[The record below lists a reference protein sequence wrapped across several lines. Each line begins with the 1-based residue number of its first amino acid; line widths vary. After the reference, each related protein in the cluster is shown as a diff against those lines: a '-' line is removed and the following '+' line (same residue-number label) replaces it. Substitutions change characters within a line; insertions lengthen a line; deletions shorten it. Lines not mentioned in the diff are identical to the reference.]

1 MTVVRPL
8 RILHVSDTHLLGD
21 GKRHYDVVDTTAAL
35 RSVLDRASSVADVDV
50 VVLSGDLSDD
60 GTPASYRALL
70 ELVEPWAAERG
81 AVVVPAMGNH
91 DLRAGFEEVL
101 GERERTVLVR
111 GFRVVTV
118 DTSVPGAG
126 YGRLDDARLDRLRVA
141 LAGGED
147 PDRAERAADPG
158 WAAFRPTVVVLHHPP
173 VPARSALLAALELQD
188 PGAFLEICAEAGV
201 AAVLAG
207 HYHHALV
214 ASAQG
219 VPVVVAPGVANSSDP
234 LAPCGHERA
243 EVGSGFAVVDVPGVP
258 GDDPADGPADG
269 PAPGLSVVVVP
280 VPHASDVADGTELFD
295 LPPDEVERIAALAG
309 PGASS

>member
-1 MTVVRPL
+1 MTDVRPL

-21 GKRHYDVVDTTAAL
+21 GTRHYGVVDTAAAL
-35 RSVLDRASSVADVDV
+35 RSVLERASTVTDVDA

-60 GTPASYRALL
+60 GTPASYRTLL

-91 DLRAGFEEVL
+91 DLAAGFEEVL

-111 GFRVVTV
+111 GFRIVTV

-126 YGRLDDARLDRLRVA
+126 YGRLDPAQLERLRRA
-141 LAGGED
+141 LAGLED
-147 PDRAERAADPG
+147 PDRDTWPEDTTHVPIR
-158 WAAFRPTVVVLHHPP
+158 RTVGVLHHPP

-188 PGAFLEICAEAGV
+188 PGPLLEACEASGV
-201 AAVLAG
+201 VSVVLAG
-207 HYHHALV
+207 HYHHAL
-214 ASAQG
+214 ATTAG
-219 VPVVVAPGVANSSDP
+219 RVPVVVAPGVANSSDP

-243 EVGSGFAVVDVPGVP
+243 DVGSGFAVVDVR
-258 GDDPADGPADG
+258 DDGEVT
-269 PAPGLSVVVVP
+269 VVFVP

-295 LPPDEVERIAALAG
+295 LGPDEVARIAAAAG
-309 PGASS
+309 PGATS

>member
-8 RILHVSDTHLLGD
+8 RILHVSDTHLFGD
-21 GKRHYDVVDTTAAL
+21 GTRHYGVVDTTAAL
-35 RSVLDRASSVADVDV
+35 RSVLDRASAVPDVDV

-60 GTPASYRALL
+60 GTPASYRTLL

-91 DLRAGFEEVL
+91 DLAAGFKDVL

-111 GFRVVTV
+111 GFRIVTV

-126 YGRLDDARLDRLRVA
+126 YGRLDDAQLDRLRLA
-141 LAGGED
+141 LAGLED
-147 PDRAERAADPG
+147 SGPDDPGREEPAADPG
-158 WAAFRPTVVVLHHPP
+158 PASSRPTVVVLHHPP
-173 VPARSALLAALELQD
+173 VPARSALHAALELQD
-188 PGAFLEICAEAGV
+188 PEALVDVCADADV
-201 AAVLAG
+201 SAILAG

-214 ASAQG
+214 TTAGG

-243 EVGSGFAVVDVPGVP
+243 EVGSGFAVVDVTGE
-258 GDDPADGPADG
+258 GDV
-269 PAPGLSVVVVP
+269 SVVVVP
-280 VPHASDVADGTELFD
+280 VPGASDAADGTELFD
-295 LPPDEVERIAALAG
+295 LAPDEVERIAALAG
-309 PGASS
+309 PGASA

>member
-1 MTVVRPL
+1 
-8 RILHVSDTHLLGD
+8 
-21 GKRHYDVVDTTAAL
+21 
-35 RSVLDRASSVADVDV
+35 
-50 VVLSGDLSDD
+50 
-60 GTPASYRALL
+60 
-70 ELVEPWAAERG
+70 
-81 AVVVPAMGNH
+81 
-91 DLRAGFEEVL
+91 
-101 GERERTVLVR
+101 VLVR

-126 YGRLDDARLDRLRVA
+126 YGRLDDAQHDRLRVA

-147 PDRAERAADPG
+147 PDRAADPG
-158 WAAFRPTVVVLHHPP
+158 WAAPRPTVVVLHHPP

-188 PGAFLEICAEAGV
+188 PGPFLEVCAEAGV

-214 ASAQG
+214 TSAQG

-243 EVGSGFAVVDVPGVP
+243 EVGSGFAVVDVPGAP
-258 GDDPADGPADG
+258 GPDDDAADGPAQ
-269 PAPGLSVVVVP
+269 AVSVVVVP

>member
-1 MTVVRPL
+1 VTDVRPL

-21 GKRHYDVVDTTAAL
+21 GARHYGVVDTTAAL
-35 RSVLDRASSVADVDV
+35 RSVLERASTVSDVDV

-60 GTPASYRALL
+60 GSPASYRTLV

-91 DLRAGFEEVL
+91 DLAAGFEEVL

-126 YGRLDDARLDRLRVA
+126 YGRLDPAQLDRLRGA
-141 LAGGED
+141 LAGLED
-147 PDRAERAADPG
+147 PDRATRPGEAAYAPL
-158 WAAFRPTVVVLHHPP
+158 RRTVVVLHHPP

-188 PGAFLEICAEAGV
+188 PNALLELCEDAGAVG
-201 AAVLAG
+201 AVLAG
-207 HYHHALV
+207 HYHHALM
-214 ASAQG
+214 ATAG
-219 VPVVVAPGVANSSDP
+219 RIPVVVAPGVANSSDP

-243 EVGSGFAVVDVPGVP
+243 EVGSGFAVVDVH
-258 GDDPADGPADG
+258 DDGAVSAV
-269 PAPGLSVVVVP
+269 LVP

-295 LPPDEVERIAALAG
+295 LAPDEVERIAALAG